1 MAKER
6 EVKEIFL
13 CSICN
18 VSSGGCAED
27 CAYCTQSAKYKVEI
41 EKYKQKPLERI
52 LEEARAASAAG
63 ALGFC
68 LVTAG
73 RGLDDKKVEYI
84 SQAARVIKES
94 GLALHLIACCGSA
107 RKEALAELKHHGVDS
122 YNHNLETAKSFFP
135 KICTTHSW
143 EERYATCEAALEVG
157 LGLCSGG
164 IFGLG
169 EGWNERLELLHALS
183 TLKPHSSPIN
193 FYIPNDSLPLG
204 GEVLSREEALSC
216 VRLARE
222 HLPDA
227 RLMIAGGREKV
238 FGKDQKPLFEAGID
252 AVVLGDYLTT
262 KGNTP
267 SEDIA
272 MIRSFGL
279 EIASVCH

>member
-1 MAKER
+1 MKD
-6 EVKEIFL
+6 IFL

-27 CAYCTQSAKYKVEI
+27 CAYCTQSAKYRVDI
-41 EKYKQKPLERI
+41 EKYKQKSLENI
-52 LEEARAASAAG
+52 LEEARRARASG

-73 RGLDDKKVEYI
+73 RSLDSAKTAYI
-84 SQAARVIKES
+84 SEAARSIKEA
-94 GLALHLIACCGSA
+94 GLELHLIACCGSA
-107 RKEALAELKHHGVDS
+107 TKEALAELKKNGVDS

-143 EERYATCEAALEVG
+143 EERYETCERALEVG
-157 LGLCSGG
+157 LGLCTGG

-169 EGWNERLELLHALS
+169 EGWGERLEFLHALQ
-183 TLKPHSSPIN
+183 TLSPHSVPVN
-193 FYIPNDSLPLG
+193 FYIPNPSLPL
-204 GEVLSREEALSC
+204 EVEALAQEEALEC

-222 HLPDA
+222 YLPKA

-238 FGKDQKPLFEAGID
+238 FGQAQKPLFEAGIN

-272 MIRSFGL
+272 MIRSFGF
-279 EIASVCH
+279 EIAEACH